1 MLEDVLI
8 GLLIGAIAAGGIAGA
23 MHERGLAEC
32 EKNLPRTH
40 TCEKVWVPK
49 APTAF
54 AVPSTDK
61 EAA

>member
-1 MLEDVLI
+1 MLDDVLI
-8 GLLIGAIAAGGIAGA
+8 GLLIGGIAVGGIAGA

-40 TCEKVWVPK
+40 NCEKVWVPK
-49 APTAF
+49 APAAI
-54 AVPSTDK
+54 AVPSTEK

>member
-49 APTAF
+49 APIAL
-54 AVPSTDK
+54 AVPSTEK